1 MKSSASSRSCMPP
14 SRCGR
19 QRSPSETRSENMALP
34 TRSLTDIYDSVL
46 LLHARGRAPEL
57 IGAFAVAAAQAN
69 KLGPVKLERKH
80 DWIRLQFATGETISF
95 DGTDWRH

>member
-1 MKSSASSRSCMPP
+1 M
-14 SRCGR
+14 
-19 QRSPSETRSENMALP
+19 ELP
-34 TRSLTDIYDSVL
+34 TRSLTDIYESIL

-69 KLGPVKLERKH
+69 MLGPVKLERKH

-95 DGTDWRH
+95 DGADWRHGKICGAGQIRVATQDGRVWNIHR